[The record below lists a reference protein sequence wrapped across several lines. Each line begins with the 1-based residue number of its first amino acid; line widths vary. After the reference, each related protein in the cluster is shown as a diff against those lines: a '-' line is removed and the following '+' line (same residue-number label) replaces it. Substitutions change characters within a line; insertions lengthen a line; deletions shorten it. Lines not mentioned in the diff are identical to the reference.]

1 MISACFQFSSISSV
15 PFCGAMS
22 CSVCAACYA
31 NLSIGNLVKQSQGSW
46 VVDSAQLA
54 KLLQLAS
61 ADSGLEESNK
71 DSNASLSFAAS
82 IAHAYSKATE
92 FLLAPNNRHVLL
104 LSILAFSFALLA
116 VICLLALCVLR
127 CCATTRAHADRRADY
142 KYSPLAARAN
152 GSLAPTSSSTSDE
165 TTTVLLGPED
175 NLPARTLRPNPSSR
189 YSPTHPSAPPPPT
202 QKFSSPGLSV
212 NFHRNRVKPQ
222 PPAAKR
228 GNGLSSSPLEFPVN
242 DTESEETSDSDQVY
256 FDSASLHR
264 LNTVPLFSSEKPLN
278 QTDQKQKPERTSNAA
293 SAGFR
298 MDMSRMEIGNG
309 SANLISL
316 SPAHETSSAGRSK
329 QPVRASG
336 VSFPFRMARAGSS
349 SNGVS
354 HDAFANGNS
363 TRRGGKVVDMDA
375 LGTRAPLPVPLLRPV
390 DTRT

>member
-1 MISACFQFSSISSV
+1 MC
-15 PFCGAMS
+15 

-31 NLSIGNLVKQSQGSW
+31 NLSIGNLVKQTQGSW
-46 VVDSAQLA
+46 VLDSAQLEM
-54 KLLQLAS
+54 LLQLART
-61 ADSGLEESNK
+61 DSGLEASK
-71 DSNASLSFAAS
+71 KGSNASGSFAAS
-82 IAHAYSKATE
+82 IAHAYSKASE

-104 LSILAFSFALLA
+104 LSILAFALALLA

-127 CCATTRAHADRRADY
+127 CCAGTRSGAHADRRADY

-175 NLPARTLRPNPSSR
+175 NLPARTLRSNPPSR
-189 YSPTHPSAPPPPT
+189 YSPSEQRSPAHPSAPPPPT

-336 VSFPFRMARAGSS
+336 VSFPFRMARAGAS

-363 TRRGGKVVDMDA
+363 ARRGGKVVDMDA